1 MNLVVLV
8 VDRLHSG
15 FLGCYGNTW
24 VATPHFNRL
33 AAEGFL
39 FDQAFVDQP
48 DVPELCRS
56 WWSGT
61 HRLERETADGK
72 LPAQL
77 LLAERF
83 AGAGFVTTCMT
94 DEPLVADHP
103 LAGRF
108 EEVLRLGPAANAEHT
123 APGDSIEETHLA
135 RFFASAVEWLDGA
148 REPFFL
154 WLHSQGMSAPWDAP
168 DEFRLQYADADEMP
182 PPCIT
187 QPPSRD
193 LASHDDPDELWGIC
207 QSYAGQVTLLDE
219 CLGGWLESLEAE
231 QLLADTLLVV
241 LGARGFPLGRNGH
254 LGDVEQAL
262 FGELVQT
269 PWLMRFP
276 DRLNAAGR
284 SASLVQP
291 SDLAPTLLEIG
302 GLAVAAGGSGRS
314 LMPLVREELFALRDR
329 ICLVGRDGERGFRTP
344 AWYLRTPAGRTPG
357 DQPLAKLYAKPDDRW
372 EQNDVAD
379 RCPDVVAALAAAQ
392 NELAAGLAA
401 GTWPER
407 SPLDDSLVNDLR

>member
-1 MNLVVLV
+1 MNVVV
-8 VDRLHSG
+8 MVIDRLHSG

-48 DVPELCRS
+48 DLQELCRS

-61 HRLERETADGK
+61 HRLERQAAD
-72 LPAQL
+72 LPPRPP
-77 LLAERF
+77 LAERF
-83 AGAGFVTTCMT
+83 ANEGFITTCIT
-94 DEPLVADHP
+94 DEPLVAGHP

-108 EEVLRLGPAANAEHT
+108 GEVLRLGAAPCAEQAT
-123 APGDSIEETHLA
+123 PGDSIDQTHLA
-135 RFFASAVEWLDGA
+135 RFFASALAWLEGA

-168 DEFRLQYADADEMP
+168 DEFRLQYADADEP
-182 PPCIT
+182 PPSRMI

-193 LASHDDPDELWGIC
+193 LALGHDPDELWGIC

-219 CLGGWLESLEAE
+219 CLGGWLEALEAE

-241 LGARGFPLGRNGH
+241 LGARGFPLGRNGR
-254 LGDVEQAL
+254 LGDVDQAL

-276 DRLNAAGR
+276 DGLNAAGR
-284 SASLVQP
+284 SASLAQ
-291 SDLAPTLLEIG
+291 SCDLAPTLLEIG
-302 GLAVAAGGSGRS
+302 GLVAAAGGAGRS
-314 LMPLVREELFALRDR
+314 LMPVVREEAVALRDR

-344 AWYLRTPAGRTPG
+344 IWYLRTPPHRMPAEPPTM
-357 DQPLAKLYAKPDDRW
+357 QLYTKPDDRW

-379 RCPDVVAALAAAQ
+379 RCPEIVAALASAQ
-392 NELAAGLAA
+392 DELAACFASGAWAEL
-401 GTWPER
+401 P
-407 SPLDDSLVNDLR
+407 SLDDSLVNDLR